1 MILTGQI
8 NGMEIMLMVKLKK
21 DVLRGGNMYS
31 GWEQKMC
38 IRDRNHINMI
48 GRGAFYTERSSTGK
62 ELWTV

>member
-31 GWEQKMC
+31 GWEQKT
-38 IRDRNHINMI
+38 RTDLNSS
-48 GRGAFYTERSSTGK
+48 GRGS
-62 ELWTV
+62 L